1 MPRFVSLAL
10 LLVCA
15 SLPVGACGGDAPVP
29 TSPTPGGP
37 TSVTETFAGEL
48 NRNGARTHTF
58 LAQAS
63 GTITATLDTLEPDTT
78 AAIGLSLGTWNGSA
92 CQIVIANDN
101 AAKNAVVVGAAST
114 AGNLCVRVYD
124 VGKVND
130 LTSYALTVVH
140 P

>member
-10 LLVCA
+10 LLACA

-29 TSPTPGGP
+29 TSPTPSGP

-63 GTITATLDTLEPDTT
+63 GTVTATLDTLAPDTT

-101 AAKNAVVVGAAST
+101 AAKGAVVVGAAST

-124 VGKVND
+124 VGKVSD

>member
-1 MPRFVSLAL
+1 MPRFVSHAL
-10 LLVCA
+10 LLFCA
-15 SLPVGACGGDAPVP
+15 SLPIGACGGDTPTP
-29 TSPTPGGP
+29 TSPTPTLP
-37 TSVTETFAGEL
+37 AAVTETFAGEL

-58 LAQAS
+58 VAQAS
-63 GTITATLDTLEPDTT
+63 GTVTATLDTLAPETT

-101 AAKNAVVVGAAST
+101 AAQGAIVIGAASS

-124 VGKVND
+124 IGKVDN
-130 LTSYALTVVH
+130 LASYQLTVVH